1 MSNQP
6 LSEQYRLAALEWV
19 ELDAAA
25 RLLEDTKSVQLAQR
39 MKALDGAPSVA
50 SAERDVKATPEWEAD
65 IKAMVEAR
73 TKANHSKVKLEWIRM
88 RHAEQQSFEATK
100 RAEMKLT

>member
-25 RLLEDTKSVQLAQR
+25 RLQEESKTTVLSQ
-39 MKALDGAPSVA
+39 MIKALGDLPVTT
-50 SAERDVKATPEWEAD
+50 AERDVKATPEWKD
-65 IKAMVEAR
+65 YIHTMVAAR
-73 TKANHSKVKLEWIRM
+73 TAANKAKLKIEWIRM
-88 RHAEQQSFEATK
+88 RHAEHQSLEASK
-100 RAEMKLT
+100 RAEMRL